1 MKSKF
6 VKLNKLFVSLAL
18 AVGVVSHPAIA
29 ATAKAF
35 DSAKDIPAPQKVGLN
50 TSLNNSPIT
59 AGPQTQQFAQL
70 PKQSL
75 TQPKMVTKPIRLDEV
90 SLKQQNVL
98 ISNDDT
104 HLVNVSQ
111 SLVNR
116 ISTPFHNPTIMTNG
130 GATFQVIGQDV
141 FIEMNSD
148 QPIGVYI
155 REDEAIS
162 NNSPVASLTLIPK
175 GIPSQNVVIVL
186 DQSVRDRSAAQNVKL
201 SSDYEDG
208 LRASLSKA
216 VLGDIPDGFSRS
228 NSMNKTIAKIGPV
241 MLRPSK
247 MYSGVDQ
254 NIFVYSAENTSGQ
267 VVELVEASF
276 HYDGVRAVAFYP
288 DIRLAPNQKTNVFIL
303 ADVGE
308 ASVND

>member
-6 VKLNKLFVSLAL
+6 VKLNKLFVAL
-18 AVGVVSHPAIA
+18 AVVVGV
-29 ATAKAF
+29 ATQAH
-35 DSAKDIPAPQKVGLN
+35 SAPSAGFNSANDIPAPQRVGLN
-50 TSLNNSPIT
+50 APLNTSPVS
-59 AGPQTQQFAQL
+59 AGPTTQQFAQL

-75 TQPKMVTKPIRLDEV
+75 TQPRMVTQKIRLDEV

-116 ISTPFHNPTIMTNG
+116 ISTPFRNPTVMTNG
-130 GATFQVIGQDV
+130 GANFQVIGQDV
-141 FIEMNSD
+141 YIEMNSD
-148 QPIGVYI
+148 QPIGVYV
-155 REDEAIS
+155 REDEEIT

-175 GIPSQNVVIVL
+175 AIPSQNVTLVL
-186 DQSVRDRSAAQNVKL
+186 DQSVRDRASSQNVKL
-201 SSDYEDG
+201 ASDYEDG

-228 NSMNKTIAKIGPV
+228 NSMNKSIAKIGPV
-241 MLRPSK
+241 MLRPK
-247 MYSGVDQ
+247 NMLSGVDQ
-254 NIFVYSAENTSGQ
+254 NIFVYTAENTSSQ

-288 DIRLAPNQKTNVFIL
+288 EIRLAPNQKTNVYIL

>member
-6 VKLNKLFVSLAL
+6 VKLNKFFTAL
-18 AVGVVSHPAIA
+18 AIVAGLASQANSAPNAG
-29 ATAKAF
+29 F
-35 DSAKDIPAPQKVGLN
+35 NSAKEIPAPQRVGLN
-50 TSLNNSPIT
+50 TSLNASPVST
-59 AGPQTQQFAQL
+59 GSTSQQFIQL

-75 TQPKMVTKPIRLDEV
+75 TQPRMVTEKIRLDEV

-116 ISTPFHNPTIMTNG
+116 ISTPFRNPTVMTNG
-130 GATFQVIGQDV
+130 GANFQVIGQDV
-141 FIEMNSD
+141 YIEMNSD
-148 QPIGVYI
+148 QPIGVYV
-155 REDEAIS
+155 REDEEIT

-175 GIPSQNVVIVL
+175 AIPSQNVTLVL
-186 DQSVRDRSAAQNVKL
+186 DQSVRDRASSKNVKL
-201 SSDYEDG
+201 ASDYEDG

-228 NSMNKTIAKIGPV
+228 NSMNKSIAKIGPV
-241 MLRPSK
+241 MLRPK
-247 MYSGVDQ
+247 NMLSGVDQ
-254 NIFVYSAENTSGQ
+254 NIFVYTAENTSSQ
-267 VVELVEASF
+267 AVELVEASF

-288 DIRLAPNQKTNVFIL
+288 EIRLAPNQKTNVYIL

>member
-6 VKLNKLFVSLAL
+6 VKLNKFFVAL
-18 AVGVVSHPAIA
+18 AMAAGVASQAH
-29 ATAKAF
+29 
-35 DSAKDIPAPQKVGLN
+35 SAPSAGFNSANEIPAPQRVGLN
-50 TSLNNSPIT
+50 APLNTSPVST
-59 AGPQTQQFAQL
+59 GPTTQQFAQL

-75 TQPKMVTKPIRLDEV
+75 TQPRMVTQKIRLDEV

-116 ISTPFHNPTIMTNG
+116 ISTPFRNPTVMTNG
-130 GATFQVIGQDV
+130 GANFQVIGQDV
-141 FIEMNSD
+141 YIEMNSD
-148 QPIGVYI
+148 QPIGVYV
-155 REDEAIS
+155 REDEEIT

-175 GIPSQNVVIVL
+175 AIPSQNVTLVL
-186 DQSVRDRSAAQNVKL
+186 DQSVRDRASSQNVKL
-201 SSDYEDG
+201 ASDYEDG

-216 VLGDIPDGFSRS
+216 VLGDTPDGFSRS
-228 NSMNKTIAKIGPV
+228 NSMNKSIAKIGPV
-241 MLRPSK
+241 MLRPK
-247 MYSGVDQ
+247 NMLSGVDQ
-254 NIFVYSAENTSGQ
+254 NIFVYTAENTSSQ

-288 DIRLAPNQKTNVFIL
+288 EIRLAPNQKTNVYIL

>member
-6 VKLNKLFVSLAL
+6 VKLNKFFVAL
-18 AVGVVSHPAIA
+18 AMAAGVASQAHSAPSAG
-29 ATAKAF
+29 F
-35 DSAKDIPAPQKVGLN
+35 NSAKDIPAPQRVGLN
-50 TSLNNSPIT
+50 APLNTSPVS
-59 AGPQTQQFAQL
+59 AGPTSQQFVQL

-75 TQPKMVTKPIRLDEV
+75 TQPRMVTEKIRLDEV

-116 ISTPFHNPTIMTNG
+116 ISTPFRSPTVMTNG
-130 GATFQVIGQDV
+130 GANFQVIGQDV
-141 FIEMNSD
+141 YIEMNSD
-148 QPIGVYI
+148 QPIGVYV
-155 REDEAIS
+155 REDEEIT

-175 GIPSQNVVIVL
+175 AIPSQNITLVL
-186 DQSVRDRSAAQNVKL
+186 DQSVRDRASSQNVKL
-201 SSDYEDG
+201 ASDYEDG

-228 NSMNKTIAKIGPV
+228 NSMNKSIAKIGPV
-241 MLRPSK
+241 MLRPK
-247 MYSGVDQ
+247 NMLSGVDQ
-254 NIFVYSAENTSGQ
+254 NIFVYTAENTSSQ

-288 DIRLAPNQKTNVFIL
+288 EIRLAPNQKTNVYIL